1 MAIAAKVK
9 ANMAPSPFDPLPSP
23 MVRSKPSLPLSSPS
37 SPMAHADILARL
49 IALRD
54 EIRRHDYLYYV
65 KDHPEIS
72 DSRYDRLFRELVE
85 LELAHPELVTPDS
98 PSQRVGAPPLEAL
111 VKVPHEQPMLSLDSI
126 ADQNEVQ
133 AFDQRMKR
141 ELDTLSVEYSAEP
154 KFDGLSVELTYDHG
168 IFTRGATRGDG
179 TIGEDVTINLRTIRS
194 LPLRLH
200 AQSGFPDHLVVRG
213 EVYMR
218 LDDFQALNRRM
229 TERGDDAF
237 ANPRNAASGSL
248 RQLDSTI
255 TATRPLVVTCYEIM
269 ALSMPVPPTH
279 WDELETLARWGLP
292 TPVRRQLCASID
304 EVMAFHREMESVRDQ
319 LPYEIDGVVVKVNR
333 RDWQDRLGMKSR
345 SPRWAIA
352 YKFTPRKEVTIVQD
366 IVVSV
371 GRTGTLTP
379 VALLKPVE
387 VGGVTISRATLHNA
401 DEVARKD
408 IRIGDTV
415 KVERAGDVIPAIA
428 ERVPVPGEHRSTP
441 FRMPDHCP
449 VCGSSVGREG
459 AYFYC
464 TGQLVCDAQLKGAI
478 EHFASK
484 HALNIE
490 GLGKKTVAQLVDKG
504 LVRSLADLYR
514 LTNADLVRLEGFADR
529 SATLLVES
537 IAGSKTVSL
546 DRFLMG
552 LGIRQV
558 GQHIAKVL
566 AREFG
571 SLAEIMS
578 ADQKRFQEIREI
590 GPEISESLV
599 AYWSE
604 PRNREVIAQILESG
618 VQVAAGMATGDR
630 RKSPLAGKTFVF
642 TGGLDHF
649 TRDGA
654 QQAVETAGARMSSS
668 VSKKTSY
675 LVVGRDAGSK
685 LDQARALGV
694 PILTEQEFAA
704 LIGKDENRT

>member
-1 MAIAAKVK
+1 
-9 ANMAPSPFDPLPSP
+9 
-23 MVRSKPSLPLSSPS
+23 
-37 SPMAHADILARL
+37 MAHADILARL
-49 IALRD
+49 IALRA
-54 EIRRHDYLYYV
+54 EIRRHDYLYYS
-65 KDHPEIS
+65 KDRPEIS
-72 DSRYDRLFRELVE
+72 DSQYDRLFRELVE
-85 LELAHPELVTPDS
+85 LEQAHPKLVTPDS
-98 PSQRVGAPPLEAL
+98 PSQRVGAPPLQELA
-111 VKVPHEQPMLSLDSI
+111 KVPHEQPMLSLDSI
-126 ADQNEVQ
+126 VDQSEVQ

-141 ELDTLSVEYSAEP
+141 ALETPSVEYSAEP
-154 KFDGLSVELTYDHG
+154 KFDGLSVELMYDHG

-179 TIGEDVTINLRTIRS
+179 TTGEDVTVNLRTIRS
-194 LPLRLH
+194 LPLQLH
-200 AQSGFPDHLVVRG
+200 AQSGLPDHLVVRG

-269 ALSMPVPPTH
+269 ALSRPVPPTH
-279 WDELETLARWGLP
+279 WDELETLAQWGLP
-292 TPVRRQLCASID
+292 APVLRRLCASID
-304 EVMAFHREMESVRDQ
+304 EVMAFHRETESMRDQ

-333 RDWQDRLGMKSR
+333 RDWQGRLGMKSR

-352 YKFTPRKEVTIVQD
+352 YKFRPRKEITIVQD

-428 ERVPVPGEHRSTP
+428 ERVPVPGEQRSTP
-441 FRMPDHCP
+441 FYMPNHCP

-464 TGQLVCDAQLKGAI
+464 TGQLVCGAQLKGAI

-490 GLGKKTVAQLVDKG
+490 GLGKNTVAQLVDER

-514 LTNADLVRLEGFADR
+514 LTKADIVALEGFADR
-529 SATLLVES
+529 SATLLLES
-537 IAGSKTVSL
+537 IAGSKTISL

-571 SLAEIMS
+571 SLEEIMS
-578 ADQKRFQEIREI
+578 ADRERFQQIREI

-599 AYWSE
+599 VYWSE
-604 PRNREVIAQILESG
+604 PHNREVIAQLQVSG
-618 VQVAAGMATGDR
+618 VQVAPGMATGDR

-654 QQAVETAGARMSSS
+654 QHAVEAAGARVSSS

-675 LVVGRDAGSK
+675 LVVGQDPGSK
-685 LDQARALGV
+685 LDQARTLGV
-694 PILTEQEFAA
+694 TILTEQEFAA
-704 LIGKDENRT
+704 LIGEDEKGLN

>member
-1 MAIAAKVK
+1 
-9 ANMAPSPFDPLPSP
+9 
-23 MVRSKPSLPLSSPS
+23 
-37 SPMAHADILARL
+37 MAHADVLARL
-49 IALRD
+49 IALRA
-54 EIRRHDYLYYV
+54 EIRRHDYLYYS
-65 KDHPEIS
+65 KDRPEIS
-72 DSRYDRLFRELVE
+72 DSQYDLLFRELVE
-85 LELAHPELVTPDS
+85 LEQAHPELVTPDS
-98 PSQRVGAPPLEAL
+98 PSQRVGAPPLQELA
-111 VKVPHEQPMLSLDSI
+111 KVPHEQPMLSLDSI
-126 ADQNEVQ
+126 VDQSEVQ

-141 ELDTLSVEYSAEP
+141 ALETPSVEYSAEP
-154 KFDGLSVELTYDHG
+154 KFDGLSVELMYDHG

-179 TIGEDVTINLRTIRS
+179 TTGEDVTVNLRTIRS
-194 LPLRLH
+194 LPLQLH
-200 AQSGFPDHLVVRG
+200 AQSGLPDHLVVRG

-269 ALSMPVPPTH
+269 VLSRPVPPTH
-279 WDELETLARWGLP
+279 WDELETLVQWGLP
-292 TPVRRQLCASID
+292 APVLRRLCASID
-304 EVMAFHREMESVRDQ
+304 EVMAFHRETESMRDQ

-333 RDWQDRLGMKSR
+333 RDWQGRLGMKSR

-352 YKFTPRKEVTIVQD
+352 YKFRPRKEITIVQD

-428 ERVPVPGEHRSTP
+428 ERVPVPGEQRSTP
-441 FRMPDHCP
+441 FYMPNHCP

-464 TGQLVCDAQLKGAI
+464 TGQLVCSAQLKGAI

-490 GLGKKTVAQLVDKG
+490 GLGKTTVAQLVDER
-504 LVRSLADLYR
+504 LVRSLGDLYH
-514 LTNADLVRLEGFADR
+514 LTKADLVALEGFADR
-529 SATLLVES
+529 SATLLLES

-571 SLAEIMS
+571 SLEEIMS
-578 ADQKRFQEIREI
+578 ADRERFQQIREI

-599 AYWSE
+599 VYWSE
-604 PRNREVIAQILESG
+604 PHNRQVIAQLQESG
-618 VQVAAGMATGDR
+618 VQVAPGMATGDR

-654 QQAVETAGARMSSS
+654 QQAVEAAGARVSSS

-675 LVVGRDAGSK
+675 LVVGQDPGSK
-685 LDQARALGV
+685 LDQARTLGV
-694 PILTEQEFAA
+694 TILTEQEFAA
-704 LIGKDENRT
+704 LIGKDEKGLN

>member
-1 MAIAAKVK
+1 
-9 ANMAPSPFDPLPSP
+9 
-23 MVRSKPSLPLSSPS
+23 
-37 SPMAHADILARL
+37 MAHADILARL

-65 KDHPEIS
+65 KDRPEIS
-72 DSRYDRLFRELVE
+72 DSQYDRLFRELVE
-85 LELAHPELVTPDS
+85 LEQVHPELVTPDS
-98 PSQRVGAPPLEAL
+98 PSQRVGAPPLQEL

-126 ADQNEVQ
+126 VDQNEVQ
-133 AFDQRMKR
+133 AFDHRMKR
-141 ELDTLSVEYSAEP
+141 ALETPSVEYSAEP
-154 KFDGLSVELTYDHG
+154 KFDGLSVELMYDHG
-168 IFTRGATRGDG
+168 TFTRGATRGDG
-179 TIGEDVTINLRTIRS
+179 MTGEDVTVNLRTIRS
-194 LPLRLH
+194 LPLQLH
-200 AQSGFPDHLVVRG
+200 AQSGLPDHLVVRG

-269 ALSMPVPPTH
+269 AVSRPAPPTH
-279 WDELETLARWGLP
+279 WDELDTLAQWGLP
-292 TPVRRQLCASID
+292 APVLRRLCASID
-304 EVMAFHREMESVRDQ
+304 EVMAFHRETESMRDQ

-333 RDWQDRLGMKSR
+333 RDWQGRLGMKSR

-352 YKFTPRKEVTIVQD
+352 YKFRPRKEITIVQD

-408 IRIGDTV
+408 VRIGDTV

-428 ERVPVPGEHRSTP
+428 ERVPVHGEQRGSP
-441 FRMPDHCP
+441 FCMPNRCP

-459 AYFYC
+459 AYYYC
-464 TGQLVCDAQLKGAI
+464 TGQLVCGAQLKGAI

-484 HALNIE
+484 QALNIE
-490 GLGKKTVAQLVDKG
+490 GLGKKTVAQLVDEG

-514 LTNADLVRLEGFADR
+514 LTNADLVALEGFADR

-571 SLAEIMS
+571 SLEEIMS
-578 ADQKRFQEIREI
+578 ADRERFQQIREI

-599 AYWSE
+599 VYWSE
-604 PRNREVIAQILESG
+604 PHNREVIAHLQESG
-618 VQVAAGMATGDR
+618 VQVAPGMATGDR
-630 RKSPLAGKTFVF
+630 RTSPLAGKTFVF

-649 TRDGA
+649 TRESA
-654 QQAVETAGARMSSS
+654 QQAVETAGARVSSS

-675 LVVGRDAGSK
+675 LVVGRDPGSK
-685 LDQARALGV
+685 LDQARTLGV
-694 PILTEQEFAA
+694 TILTEQEFAA
-704 LIGKDENRT
+704 LIGEDEKGRSPHYS

>member
-1 MAIAAKVK
+1 
-9 ANMAPSPFDPLPSP
+9 
-23 MVRSKPSLPLSSPS
+23 
-37 SPMAHADILARL
+37 MAHADISARL
-49 IALRD
+49 IALRN

-65 KDHPEIS
+65 KDRPEIA
-72 DSRYDRLFRELVE
+72 DSKYDLLFRELVE
-85 LELAHPELVTPDS
+85 LEQAHPDLVTPDS
-98 PSQRVGAPPLEAL
+98 PTQRVGAPPLEEL
-111 VKVPHEQPMLSLDSI
+111 VKVSHEQPMLSLDSI
-126 ADQNEVQ
+126 ADQNEVRT
-133 AFDQRMKR
+133 FDQRMKR
-141 ELDTLSVEYSAEP
+141 ELETPAVEYSTEP
-154 KFDGLSVELTYDHG
+154 KFDGLSVELIYDHG
-168 IFTRGATRGDG
+168 VFIRGATRGDG
-179 TIGEDVTINLRTIRS
+179 TIGEDVTVNLRTIRS
-194 LPLRLH
+194 LPLQLH
-200 AQSGFPDHLVVRG
+200 SQSDPPEHLAVRG

-269 ALSMPVPPTH
+269 ALSRPAPSTH
-279 WDELETLARWGLP
+279 WDELEKLIQWGLP
-292 TPVRRQLCASID
+292 VPALRRLCTSID
-304 EVMAFHREMESVRDQ
+304 EVMAFHRETESMRDQ
-319 LPYEIDGVVVKVNR
+319 MPYEIDGVVVKVNR
-333 RDWQDRLGMKSR
+333 RDWQGRLGMKSR

-352 YKFTPRKEVTIVQD
+352 YKFTPRKEITVVQD

-428 ERVPVPGEHRSTP
+428 ERVPVSDEQRCNP
-441 FRMPDHCP
+441 FSMPDHCP
-449 VCGSSVGREG
+449 ICGSSIGREG

-464 TGQLVCDAQLKGAI
+464 TGQLVCGAQLKGAI
-478 EHFASK
+478 EHFSSK

-490 GLGKKTVAQLVDKG
+490 GLGKKTVAQLVDRG
-504 LVRSLADLYR
+504 LIRSLADIYH
-514 LTNADLVRLEGFADR
+514 LTKDDLFKLDGFADR
-529 SATLLVES
+529 SATLLLES
-537 IAGSKTVSL
+537 IAGSRTVSL

-571 SLAEIMS
+571 SLEEIMS
-578 ADQKRFQEIREI
+578 ADRERFQQVREI
-590 GPEISESLV
+590 GPEISEGLV

-604 PRNREVIAQILESG
+604 QHNREVVAQFKQAG
-618 VQVAAGMATGDR
+618 VQIAPGLATGDR
-630 RKSPLAGKTFVF
+630 KKSPLAGKTFVF

-649 TRDGA
+649 TRDSA
-654 QQAVETAGARMSSS
+654 QQAVEAAGARVSSS

-675 LVVGRDAGSK
+675 VVVGREPGSK
-685 LDQARALGV
+685 LDQAHTLGV
-694 PILTEQEFAA
+694 TILTEQEFAS
-704 LIGKDENRT
+704 LIGKY

>member
-1 MAIAAKVK
+1 M
-9 ANMAPSPFDPLPSP
+9 P
-23 MVRSKPSLPLSSPS
+23 
-37 SPMAHADILARL
+37 HADILARL
-49 IALRD
+49 IALKN
-54 EIRRHDYLYYV
+54 EIRRHDYLYYI
-65 KDHPEIS
+65 KDCPEVS
-72 DSRYDRLFRELVE
+72 DSQYDRLFRELIE
-85 LELAHPELVTPDS
+85 LEQVHPELVTPDS
-98 PSQRVGAPPLEAL
+98 PSQRVGAPPLDEL

-126 ADQNEVQ
+126 VEQREVQ

-141 ELDTLSVEYSAEP
+141 ELETPSIEYSAEP
-154 KFDGLSVELTYDHG
+154 KFDGLSVELMYDHG

-179 TIGEDVTINLRTIRS
+179 AIGEDVTVNLRTIRS
-194 LPLRLH
+194 LPLQLH
-200 AQSGFPDHLVVRG
+200 AQSSLPDHLVVRG

-218 LDDFQALNRRM
+218 LADFQALNRRI

-237 ANPRNAASGSL
+237 ANPRNAAAGSL
-248 RQLDSTI
+248 RQLNSTI

-269 ALSMPVPPTH
+269 ALSTPAPPTH
-279 WDELETLARWGLP
+279 WNELERLAQWGFPVP
-292 TPVRRQLCASID
+292 THRRLCASID
-304 EVMAFHREMESVRDQ
+304 EVVTFHRETESMRDQ

-333 RDWQDRLGMKSR
+333 RDWQYRLGMKSR

-352 YKFTPRKEVTIVQD
+352 YKFLPRKEITIVQD

-408 IRIGDTV
+408 IRVGDTV

-428 ERVPVPGEHRSTP
+428 ERVPILGEQRSTP
-441 FRMPDHCP
+441 FCMPDHCP
-449 VCGSSVGREG
+449 VCRSSVGREG

-464 TGQLVCDAQLKGAI
+464 TGQLVCGAQLKGAI

-484 HALNIE
+484 HALNVN
-490 GLGKKTVAQLVDKG
+490 GLGNKTVAQLVDEG

-514 LTNADLVRLEGFADR
+514 LTKADLIQLEGFADR
-529 SATLLVES
+529 SATLLLES
-537 IAGSKTVSL
+537 ISGSKTVSL

-571 SLAEIMS
+571 SLEEIMS
-578 ADQKRFQEIREI
+578 ADLERFQQIREI

-599 AYWSE
+599 VYWSE
-604 PRNREVIAQILESG
+604 PRNREVIAQLEESG
-618 VQVAAGMATGDR
+618 VQIASGMATGDR
-630 RKSPLAGKTFVF
+630 MKSLLAGKIFVF

-649 TRDGA
+649 TRNNA
-654 QQAVETAGARMSSS
+654 QQVVEEAGARVSSS
-668 VSKKTSY
+668 LSKKTSY
-675 LVVGRDAGSK
+675 LVVGREPGSK
-685 LDQARALGV
+685 LDQARTLGV
-694 PILTEQEFAA
+694 TTLTEQEFAA
-704 LIGKDENRT
+704 LIGEEEKDLS

>member
-1 MAIAAKVK
+1 
-9 ANMAPSPFDPLPSP
+9 
-23 MVRSKPSLPLSSPS
+23 
-37 SPMAHADILARL
+37 MAHADIFARL

-65 KDHPEIS
+65 KDRPEIS
-72 DSRYDRLFRELVE
+72 DSQYDRLFRELVE
-85 LELAHPELVTPDS
+85 LEQVHPELVTPDS
-98 PSQRVGAPPLEAL
+98 PSQRVGAPPLQEL

-126 ADQNEVQ
+126 VDQNEVQ
-133 AFDQRMKR
+133 AFDQRMIR
-141 ELDTLSVEYSAEP
+141 ALETPSVEYSAEP
-154 KFDGLSVELTYDHG
+154 KFDGLSVELMYDHG

-179 TIGEDVTINLRTIRS
+179 TTGEDVTVNLRTIRS
-194 LPLRLH
+194 LPLQLH
-200 AQSGFPDHLVVRG
+200 AQSGLPDHLVVRG

-269 ALSMPVPPTH
+269 ALSRPAPPTH
-279 WDELETLARWGLP
+279 WDELDTLAQWGLP
-292 TPVRRQLCASID
+292 APVLRRLCASID
-304 EVMAFHREMESVRDQ
+304 EVMAFHRETESMRDQ

-333 RDWQDRLGMKSR
+333 RDWQGRLGMKSR

-352 YKFTPRKEVTIVQD
+352 YKFRPRKEITIVQD

-371 GRTGTLTP
+371 GRTGILTP

-408 IRIGDTV
+408 VRIGDTV

-428 ERVPVPGEHRSTP
+428 ERVPVHGEQRGSP
-441 FRMPDHCP
+441 FCMPNHCP

-459 AYFYC
+459 AYYYC
-464 TGQLVCDAQLKGAI
+464 TGQLVCGAQLKGAI

-484 HALNIE
+484 QALNIE
-490 GLGKKTVAQLVDKG
+490 GLGKKTVAQLVDER

-514 LTNADLVRLEGFADR
+514 LTNADLVALEGFADR

-546 DRFLMG
+546 DRFLLG

-571 SLAEIMS
+571 SLEEIMS
-578 ADQKRFQEIREI
+578 ADRERFQQIREI
-590 GPEISESLV
+590 GPEISEGLV
-599 AYWSE
+599 VYWSE
-604 PRNREVIAQILESG
+604 PHNREVIAQLQESG
-618 VQVAAGMATGDR
+618 VQVAPGMATGDR

-649 TRDGA
+649 TRESA
-654 QQAVETAGARMSSS
+654 QQAVETAGARVSSS

-675 LVVGRDAGSK
+675 LVVGRDPGSK
-685 LDQARALGV
+685 LDQARTLGV
-694 PILTEQEFAA
+694 TILTEQEFAA
-704 LIGKDENRT
+704 LIGEDEKGLS